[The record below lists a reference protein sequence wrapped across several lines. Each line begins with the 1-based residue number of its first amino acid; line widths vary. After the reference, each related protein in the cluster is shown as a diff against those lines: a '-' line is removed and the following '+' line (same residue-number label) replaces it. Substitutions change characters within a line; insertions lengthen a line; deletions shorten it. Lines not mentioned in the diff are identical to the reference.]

1 MALASF
7 GAFAF
12 PPPQQEL
19 LASPLDYLFAESC
32 RIVRFCDALDM
43 AATDPDRIGRL
54 AAPALIDF
62 LRTELPRHF
71 DDMEQDLLPFVEEA
85 LLVGDSADG
94 ALAQLSR
101 EHAADRRA
109 AERLIATLEPL
120 ADGRPL
126 DSQRELS
133 ALAHAFAEA
142 QRRHIAWENA
152 VLYPLARARL
162 HATRLHDLSHRLE
175 RRRGQSGP

>member
-1 MALASF
+1 MDRRHRSDAGRSGPRRPADRPGHRRAAAARRHVMEPARMASTSF

-32 RIVRFCDALDM
+32 RILRFCDALDM

-71 DDMEQDLLPFVEEA
+71 DDME
-85 LLVGDSADG
+85 
-94 ALAQLSR
+94 
-101 EHAADRRA
+101 
-109 AERLIATLEPL
+109 
-120 ADGRPL
+120 
-126 DSQRELS
+126 
-133 ALAHAFAEA
+133 
-142 QRRHIAWENA
+142 
-152 VLYPLARARL
+152 
-162 HATRLHDLSHRLE
+162 
-175 RRRGQSGP
+175 